1 MKSQRIPL
9 IGSLTGRNP
18 NPNEFTTY
26 DQKFIN
32 CYPEISRNAVTREGS
47 AKLTKRP
54 GFPSNGSVGSGY
66 SGVTGGSFW
75 SAVGLGMF
83 PYINSTNLRVYDS
96 LGNQFADT
104 IAGTSSGWVAHIN
117 ETLISNVP
125 TLTLVTRKSATAN
138 FHAWYAAQGATA
150 WTEITDVDFPSNQ
163 NGTVTGAIAG
173 TTLTTTVSSTGVNL
187 PIGAYLSGNSVS
199 GGTRIV
205 SVGTAVAGVG
215 TYTVSVSQT
224 VGSGT
229 IYCGKPLVSNIVHM
243 DGCGYVMDIDGTIY
257 ESDLNTLSTWSAI
270 AYINAQSQPDGGRGL
285 VRLKN
290 YIYAFGSGTCQ
301 LFQNSGASVGARI
314 TAVQGGVVNIGLL
327 LEDNNS
333 FPMCKTIGDAVYF
346 AGVDAVT
353 GKSGVYSMVGTSAT
367 KISSQYIDKLLQ
379 QNAVLGILGGVQMHG
394 MLHIV
399 FTTNAAEHPV
409 YCVDTGQ
416 WWTWT
421 PGDGKQIASIM
432 PRNGNTNKDMAYS
445 AIDQAQTIYMFQP
458 GSPSYQDNATT
469 LTMTIQ
475 TDGLNQGTNRK
486 KFYHA
491 AELICDKQGTS
502 GNISISW
509 SDDDYQNF
517 STARTIDPSTGTRRI
532 TRLGSTQRNYNNKR
546 AWKIT
551 ETVNR
556 PFRGEALEL
565 WYEEGGT

>member
-1 MKSQRIPL
+1 MKRQRIPL
-9 IGSLTGRNP
+9 VGSLTGRNP
-18 NPNEFTTY
+18 NPNEFTSF

-32 CYPEISRNAVTREGS
+32 CYPEIARNAVTGQGS
-47 AKLTKRP
+47 VKLSKRP
-54 GFPSNGSVGSGY
+54 GFASNGTVASGY
-66 SGVTGGSFW
+66 SGMTGGAYWTGAGVAMLPF
-75 SAVGLGMF
+75 
-83 PYINSTNLRVYDS
+83 INSTSLRVYDS

-104 IAGTSSGWVAHIN
+104 IANAVSGSVAYIN

-125 TLTLVTRKSATAN
+125 TLTLLTQRSTTGYA
-138 FHAWYAAQGATA
+138 HAWYAAQGATA
-150 WTEITDVDFPSNQ
+150 WTEITDVDFPPNQ

-187 PIGAYLSGNSVS
+187 PIGAYLSGNGVS

-205 SVGTAVAGVG
+205 AVGTAVAGVG

-229 IYCGKPLVSNIVHM
+229 IYCGKPIVGEMVHM

-257 ESDLNTLSTWSAI
+257 ESDLNTLSAWSAI
-270 AYINAQSQPDGGRGL
+270 AYVNAQSLPDGGRGL
-285 VRLKN
+285 ARLKN
-290 YIYAFGSGTCQ
+290 YIYAFGSATGQ

-314 TAVQGGVVNIGLL
+314 TNVQGGTINIGAV
-327 LEDNNS
+327 NAGS
-333 FPMCKTIGDAVYF
+333 FPSIKTIGDFVYF
-346 AGVDAVT
+346 TGVDAVS
-353 GKSGVYSMVGTSAT
+353 GKSGFYRMQGASAE
-367 KISSQYIDKLLQ
+367 KISTQYIDKLIQ
-379 QNAVLGILGGVQMHG
+379 QNATLGVLGGVQLHG

-399 FTTNAAEHPV
+399 CTINTAEHPV
-409 YCVDTGQ
+409 YCVDTKQ

-432 PRNGNTNKDMAYS
+432 PRNARDGVYN
-445 AIDQAQTIYMFQP
+445 AIDQAQTLYMAIP
-458 GSPSYQDNATT
+458 GSTAYVDNATT

-475 TDGLNQGTNRK
+475 TEGLDQGTNRK

-491 AELICDKQGTS
+491 AELVCDKQSTS

-532 TRLGSTQRNYNNKR
+532 TRLGATQRNYNNKR